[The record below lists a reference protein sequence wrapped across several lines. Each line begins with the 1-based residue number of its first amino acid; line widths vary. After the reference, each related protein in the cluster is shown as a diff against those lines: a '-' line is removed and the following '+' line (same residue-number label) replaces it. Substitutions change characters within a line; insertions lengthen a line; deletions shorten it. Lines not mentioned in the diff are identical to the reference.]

1 MHTHQSPPP
10 SSIPKYLQE
19 NDLTQECRDVISSL
33 PTEEDWVGS
42 NHLHLF
48 QGFWIISTCMAGV
61 LAFQKYFQAR
71 DTDIILATTP
81 KAGTTWLKA
90 ILFSLLNRV
99 HYPDLLKHPLLT
111 SNPHVLVPFLET
123 DLYIEN
129 QVPDL
134 TSFVYP
140 RLFST
145 HLSYNSLPTSAKAS
159 NCKIVYL
166 CRNPKDTFVSLW
178 HFTNKLKLRGTNSLE
193 EAFDKFCRGVS
204 LYGPYWD
211 HVLSF
216 WKESIENPQNILFL
230 KYEKMKEQPTY
241 ELRKVAEFL
250 GCPFTPEE
258 EAKGVVND
266 ILSLCSFDNL
276 STLEVN
282 KSGKLSSGHPNEAFF
297 RLGKVGDYT
306 NYLTAEMVE
315 KLDRITEENFRETQL
330 KF

>member
-111 SNPHVLVPFLET
+111 SNPHVLVPFLEI

-134 TSFVYP
+134 TSFVSP

-216 WKESIENPQNILFL
+216 WKESIENPQNIIFL

-315 KLDRITEENFRETQL
+315 KLDRITEEKFRETQL